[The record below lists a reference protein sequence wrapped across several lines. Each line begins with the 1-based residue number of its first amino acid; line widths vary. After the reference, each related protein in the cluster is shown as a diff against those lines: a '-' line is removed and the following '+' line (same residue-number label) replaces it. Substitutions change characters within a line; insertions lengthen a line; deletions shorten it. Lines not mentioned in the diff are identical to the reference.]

1 MAKQHLS
8 IYLEPD
14 LMAALERFAQE
25 RGRSRSVVAEAAIA
39 GFLSPDDA
47 ERREAALIRRLD
59 QQNRTAER
67 LERDLGIAI
76 EMQALFLRYWLTAT
90 PALPDAARQAAQT
103 MGAQRF
109 ESFVASLGRRLASGA
124 RFARELSFDV
134 PGASDDR
141 MDASGGPSP

>member
-14 LMAALERFAQE
+14 LMAALERFARE

-90 PALPDAARQAAQT
+90 PALPDAARAAAQ
-103 MGAQRF
+103 RLN
-109 ESFVASLGRRLASGA
+109 SGRA
-124 RFARELSFDV
+124 RV
-134 PGASDDR
+134 
-141 MDASGGPSP
+141 

>member
-8 IYLEPD
+8 IYLDPG
-14 LMAALERFAQE
+14 LMTALERFARE

-39 GFLSPDDA
+39 GFLSPDDV

-90 PALPDAARQAAQT
+90 PALPDAARAAAHA

-124 RFARELSFDV
+124 RFTRELSFDV
-134 PGASDDR
+134 PPEPQPEPPTAGE
-141 MDASGGPSP
+141 PPL